1 MSASGQSAEKL
12 RLPSLRSR
20 MKCDPEGYENEILLL
35 IRHFD
40 SCLAVFQQH
49 AALKSASMGSDPVAA
64 KELGD
69 LTMFLANLYI
79 HLCSVFLFV
88 SFLAY

>member
-1 MSASGQSAEKL
+1 
-12 RLPSLRSR
+12 

-49 AALKSASMGSDPVAA
+49 AALKSASMGSDPAVA

-88 SFLAY
+88 TFSAY